1 MTDPACLLFLPG
13 LLIWLVITLLPWR
26 PWSVRETLDSRIEA
40 ADPEVDL
47 SAITVLIPARN
58 EAEHIGQTLRALQ
71 QGKGLQVVLVDDQ
84 STDNTGG
91 AARASG
97 LQNLRILPGS
107 APPAGWS
114 GKLWALEQGRR
125 RIDTRYILLLDAD
138 IRLRAGIIA
147 ALLQKAGADDLKMVS
162 LMAQLKMTAALEKLL
177 LPAFIFFFKLVY
189 PFHLSNR
196 PRSRMAAAAGG
207 CILLERRALE
217 RLGGFA
223 CIKQAL
229 IDDCALAKKLKQQ
242 GHAIWTGLT
251 HSAVSLRDYRNL
263 ANIWHMVQRTAYTQ
277 LAHSPW
283 WLLLCVVLLIAAF
296 ILPVIALMQNNPAM
310 RLLGLATLS
319 LQTGCYLPT
328 LRYYGLHPALAL
340 SLPLAGLLYLLMTL
354 HSALQ
359 HHFGKGACWKGRYY

>member
-1 MTDPACLLFLPG
+1 MTDPACLIFLPG
-13 LLIWLVITLLPWR
+13 LLIWLAITLLPWR
-26 PWSVRETLDSRIEA
+26 PWSARETLDSRVEA
-40 ADPEVDL
+40 ADPEADL

-71 QGKGLQVVLVDDQ
+71 QGRGLQVVLVDDQ
-84 STDNTGG
+84 STDNTRA

-97 LQNLRILPGS
+97 LRNLQILPGS

-114 GKLWALEQGRR
+114 GKLWALEQGRQ

-138 IRLRAGIIA
+138 IRLRAGLIA
-147 ALLQKAGADDLKMVS
+147 ALLQKAAADDLKMVS
-162 LMAQLKMTAALEKLL
+162 LMARLKMTASPEKLL
-177 LPAFIFFFKLVY
+177 LPAFIFFFKLLY

-223 CIKQAL
+223 SIKQAL
-229 IDDCALAKKLKQQ
+229 IDDCALARKLKQQ

-263 ANIWHMVQRTAYTQ
+263 ANIWRMVRRTAYTQ

-296 ILPVIALMQNNPAM
+296 ILPVIALTQNNPAM

-319 LQTGCYLPT
+319 LQIGCY
-328 LRYYGLHPALAL
+328 
-340 SLPLAGLLYLLMTL
+340 
-354 HSALQ
+354 
-359 HHFGKGACWKGRYY
+359 